1 MTAEARELI
10 EELVAEGVAPWWEA
24 CPGERPTVLD
34 AVRCG
39 FRGVR
44 MASGTP
50 LGAVRAACEAV
61 RARGGFVSVAAAAF
75 DGADDPEAWVAA
87 ARVLRSG
94 VDRPNLL
101 VSVPATPAG
110 IDTVAACLAE
120 GIGVESTLVFSVR
133 QYRAVLDAQW
143 TGLERARERGVD
155 LAGLG
160 TAASCELGAL
170 EDEVDARL
178 DRLPGAVASGLHGT
192 AALATAR
199 LLFRAREMA
208 LGGARWQRL
217 RARGARP
224 PMLLWSGTRAA
235 QVPSLVSWNTGHV
248 MTAQTVEEAARGRA
262 LEGDTLLGCHEQSL
276 RELRCLAERD
286 VDLDVVGEELL
297 RARSPWGAGPAVS
310 AGGSR
315 QRVPE
320 PEIGEAGAGQR

>member
-1 MTAEARELI
+1 MTSEAMGLL

-24 CPGERPTVLD
+24 GPQEGPAVLD

-50 LGAVRAACEAV
+50 LGAVRAACDAV
-61 RARGGFVSVAAAAF
+61 RVRGGFVSVAAAAF

-87 ARVLRSG
+87 ARVLRSA
-94 VDRPNLL
+94 VDRPNVL
-101 VSVPATPAG
+101 VSVPATAAG
-110 IDTVAACLAE
+110 IDTVADCLAE

-133 QYRAVLDAQW
+133 QYRAVLAAQEA
-143 TGLERARERGVD
+143 GLERARERGVE

-178 DRLPGAVASGLHGT
+178 DRRPGTAASGLRGT

-199 LLFRAREMA
+199 LLYRARETA
-208 LGGARWQRL
+208 LGGEHWQSL
-217 RARGARP
+217 RACGARP
-224 PMLLWSGTRAA
+224 PMLLWSGTRAE
-235 QVPSLVSWNTGHV
+235 QVRTLVSWNTGHV
-248 MTAQTVEEAARGRA
+248 MTTQTVEAAARGRA

-276 RELRCLAERD
+276 RELRCLAECD
-286 VDLDVVGEELL
+286 VDVDVVGEELL

-310 AGGSR
+310 VGGRR
-315 QRVPE
+315 QRLPE
-320 PEIGEAGAGQR
+320 VGEAGAGQR